1 VNEDEIGRECSMHWE
16 KRTPLVGKPERSK
29 KTRRRLENMLER
41 ILEKQGGVLRTGF
54 IWLKIG
60 TSGGLL

>member
-1 VNEDEIGRECSMHWE
+1 MQSFQNLKVMI
-16 KRTPLVGKPERSK
+16 LGKYGGK
-29 KTRRRLENMLER
+29 LKTE
-41 ILEKQGGVLRTGF
+41 F